1 VDAPIPAAARLRR
14 PSAFFPEA
22 FMTQIL
28 RLAAIPLAVA
38 GLAGAA
44 WAQSAEAEFPA
55 SIAPAEIAAWM
66 KRNTDIDP
74 ASVVAI
80 TPSAVTGVLSSIS
93 TPEGPSIRR
102 VNLRSEALSRAA
114 FEQDHAL
121 SWTSVVEVDCKKRL
135 ARLGR
140 TMVYAERN
148 LIGDGRETVA
158 ASPAWIKP
166 IAGGPSYNAML
177 KVCDGKMVNPLA
189 GATRVA
195 AAPPAK
201 AAAKPAAKA
210 AEPKAAAPASKPPA
224 KPPAVVARAEP
235 AEPKPSAK
243 PPPAKA
249 AAAAPAKAAAA
260 AKPGRFVAQVAAAPA
275 EAAAKRRLDA
285 VQVKAELPA
294 GVVARV
300 AKAVVGGKTV
310 YRAQFAGFQ
319 TTAEAQAFCR
329 DAAPD
334 GCFVRPGS

>member
-1 VDAPIPAAARLRR
+1 
-14 PSAFFPEA
+14 
-22 FMTQIL
+22 MTLIL

-44 WAQSAEAEFPA
+44 WAQSEEAEFPA

-74 ASVVAI
+74 ASIVAI

-166 IAGGPSYNAML
+166 IVGGAAHNAML
-177 KVCDGKMVNPLA
+177 KVCDGKMINPLA
-189 GATRVA
+189 GGTRVA

-201 AAAKPAAKA
+201 APTQPAPKAAPAAKVA
-210 AEPKAAAPASKPPA
+210 PAPKAVPKTPA
-224 KPPAVVARAEP
+224 KPPAAAQAEP
-235 AEPKPSAK
+235 APPEAPAK
-243 PPPAKA
+243 APPAKA
-249 AAAAPAKAAAA
+249 AAAAPPKPAPAAG
-260 AKPGRFVAQVAAAPA
+260 PGRLAAQVAAAPT
-275 EAAAKRRLDA
+275 EAAAQRRLDA
-285 VQVKAELPA
+285 VQAKAELPT

-300 AKAVVGGKTV
+300 VKAVVGGKTV
-310 YRAQFAGFQ
+310 YRAQFTGFR

-329 DAAPD
+329 DSAPD